1 MATAAA
7 KLKARA
13 AVKRRHSAPA
23 SGMVLSGVCAMVDV
37 RVGPDGQINCSD
49 VVARKLQEL
58 GAGIGKRLARKLTH
72 IVVSHFTPEW
82 KDKIAKWQA
91 GNPGHQLQ
99 IVSQLWVNA
108 CYVSKQH
115 MDEAP
120 FFPVAKLLNGAVEVK
135 NPAIATSA
143 STFTATGTPAK
154 NIAAASAGSISASVL
169 QSTTM
174 TTTPTPTLY
183 TFGMNSAP
191 KATRKRRAQSMEPTA
206 SDDMVRMLKRQ
217 RLHVRL
223 SSALVTACCVLTC
236 VLCRS
241 AYRAQRWTRAR
252 ISSAMR
258 ASRRQC
264 RRP

>member
-1 MATAAA
+1 MATRTAA

-23 SGMVLSGVCAMVDV
+23 SSMVLSGVCAMVDV

-49 VVARKLQEL
+49 VVARKLEEL
-58 GAGIGKRLARKLTH
+58 GASIGKRLARKLTH

-91 GNPGHQLQ
+91 SNPGHQLQ

-120 FFPVAKLLNGAVEVK
+120 FFPVSKLLNGAVEAK
-135 NPAIATSA
+135 NPAVVSSVSMFTTTRSTA
-143 STFTATGTPAK
+143 SSITT
-154 NIAAASAGSISASVL
+154 SAGSTSASVL
-169 QSTTM
+169 QTS
-174 TTTPTPTLY
+174 TTPTAPVY
-183 TFGMNSAP
+183 TFGMSSAP
-191 KATRKRRAQSMEPTA
+191 KPTRKRRAQSMEPTA

-217 RLHVRL
+217 RLHVR
-223 SSALVTACCVLTC
+223 
-236 VLCRS
+236 
-241 AYRAQRWTRAR
+241 
-252 ISSAMR
+252 
-258 ASRRQC
+258 
-264 RRP
+264 

>member
-1 MATAAA
+1 MATRTASATAAA

-135 NPAIATSA
+135 NPAIASSA
-143 STFTATGTPAK
+143 STFTTSKSAANNT
-154 NIAAASAGSISASVL
+154 AAASVGSTSSSLL
-169 QSTTM
+169 QSS
-174 TTTPTPTLY
+174 TTPTATVY

-223 SSALVTACCVLTC
+223 NSALVIACDVLTYSQSC
-236 VLCRS
+236 
-241 AYRAQRWTRAR
+241 T
-252 ISSAMR
+252 
-258 ASRRQC
+258 
-264 RRP
+264 